1 MKWTICPLRKGV
13 NHINAVR
20 RKKIKEIYEKIERI
34 KTEIEE
40 LYDDEQTALNNMP
53 ESFENTKRYAIAD
66 NAVDNLDSAIL
77 KLEEALEYLGKVKVT
92 KPNHHNPI

>member
-1 MKWTICPLRKGV
+1 M
-13 NHINAVR
+13 NAVR
-20 RKKIKEIYEKIERI
+20 QKKIKGIYEKIERI

-66 NAVDNLDSAIL
+66 NAVNNLDSAIL
-77 KLEEALEYLGKVKVT
+77 KLEEALEYLEKVKAT